1 MKVAFNKLVREDN
14 FLSLAGNMTIALF
27 GFAGFALLARTFTVD
42 IFGQWVLYISSGT
55 FIEMFRFGIT
65 NTAIIRYLSGV
76 NKDERLNYIGS
87 NGLIGLIATLLIILI
102 LWMFHLL
109 FPVPI
114 KNAGY
119 EFFFAWYPL
128 LAIVNLPY
136 HTALVILQADQ
147 KFGKIL
153 LIKLLNY
160 GGFFLVL
167 LSNYMFFDLSL
178 EQLIWAQIFMT
189 LIASLVCILKGWDGL
204 RYVRKATRQTL
215 RVLLNFGK
223 YTTFTLIGTNLLR
236 SADTLI
242 ISLSPLGTAAVA
254 LYSIPMKLTE
264 LQQIPLRSFV
274 ATAFPKM
281 SKASIQG
288 KIDDFKTTFYTYSGT
303 MTYLFFFVSI
313 VTFLFA
319 DFFVLLLGGSQYSGT
334 DPITGVN
341 AAFLVRIFAIYGL
354 LLPIDRMTG
363 VGLDSI
369 NRPDR
374 NFVKVMFMVTTNVI
388 GDLVAIFVFESLAMV
403 AVASII
409 FTAVGAWIGYRFL
422 NKEIPLNQKEL
433 FSSAKIFYREIFQKF
448 MNSLNPNTRV

>member
-1 MKVAFNKLVREDN
+1 MREDN
-14 FLSLAGNMTIALF
+14 FLSLTGNMTIAFF
-27 GFAGFALLARTFTVD
+27 GFAGFALLARTFKVD
-42 IFGQWVLYISSGT
+42 VFGQWVLYISSGT

-76 NKDERLNYIGS
+76 EKEDRLKFIGS
-87 NGLIGLIATLLIILI
+87 NGLIGLIATTFIAIIL
-102 LWMFHLL
+102 WSCHLA
-109 FPVPI
+109 FPIPI

-119 EFFFAWYPL
+119 ELFFTWYPL
-128 LAIVNLPY
+128 LAFINLPFN
-136 HTALVILQADQ
+136 TALVIMQADQ

-153 LIKLLNY
+153 MIKTINS

-167 LSNYMFFDLSL
+167 LLNFLFFDLSL
-178 EQLIWAQIFMT
+178 MQLVWAQLLIT
-189 LIASLVCILKGWDGL
+189 LFASIVCITNGWDGL
-204 RYVRKATRQTL
+204 RHIRKATRRTNK
-215 RVLLNFGK
+215 VLLDFGK

-242 ISLSPLGTAAVA
+242 ISLSPMGTAAVA

-288 KIDDFKTTFYTYSGT
+288 KMEEVKSIFYSYSGA
-303 MTYLFFFVSI
+303 MTYLFIFISLI
-313 VTFLFA
+313 TFIFA
-319 DFFVLLLGGSQYSGT
+319 DVFVLILGGSQYMGT
-334 DPITGVN
+334 DPVTGFN
-341 AAFLVRIFAIYGL
+341 TANIVRIFSIYGL

-374 NFVKVMFMVTTNVI
+374 NFIKVLIMVFANVV
-388 GDLVAIFVFESLAMV
+388 GDLVAIFIFKSLPMV
-403 AVASII
+403 AVASIL
-409 FTAVGAWIGYRFL
+409 FTAIGVWVGFRFL
-422 NKEIPLNQKEL
+422 NTELHLQQKLVFASGIE
-433 FSSAKIFYREIFQKF
+433 FYKNMYSKFRQSIHHSS
-448 MNSLNPNTRV
+448 

>member
-1 MKVAFNKLVREDN
+1 MKKVIGKITKEAN
-14 FLSLAGNMTIALF
+14 FLSLAGNLTIAFF
-27 GFAGFALLARTFTVD
+27 GFAGFALLARTFPVD

-76 NKDERLNYIGS
+76 AKDDRLKFVGS
-87 NGLIGLIATLLIILI
+87 NGLIGLIATIFIATI
-102 LWMFHLL
+102 LWSCHLL
-109 FPVPI
+109 FTIPI

-119 EFFFAWYPL
+119 ELFFTWYPL
-128 LAIVNLPY
+128 LAFVNLPLN
-136 HTALVILQADQ
+136 TALVIMQADQ

-153 LIKLLNY
+153 LVKSLNS

-167 LSNYMFFDLSL
+167 LLNYLFFDMTLM
-178 EQLIWAQIFMT
+178 QLIWAQ
-189 LIASLVCILKGWDGL
+189 LIIVLSTSMVCVVNGWDGL
-204 RYVRKATRQTL
+204 RHIRKATKRTNK
-215 RVLLNFGK
+215 VLLDFGK

-242 ISLSPLGTAAVA
+242 ISLSPMGTAAVA

-288 KIDDFKTTFYTYSGT
+288 KVEEVKSIFYSYAGA
-303 MTYLFFFVSI
+303 MTYLFVFISLITFV
-313 VTFLFA
+313 FA
-319 DFFVLLLGGSQYSGT
+319 DFFVLILGGSQYMGN

-341 AAFLVRIFAIYGL
+341 TANIVRIFSLYGL

-369 NRPDR
+369 NKPNR
-374 NFVKVMFMVTTNVI
+374 NFIKVLVMVVANVI
-388 GDLVAIFVFESLAMV
+388 GDLIAIFIFKSLPLV
-403 AVASII
+403 AVASILFTFI
-409 FTAVGAWIGYRFL
+409 GVWVGYLFLNQELKLDHKHVFTAGIDFY
-422 NKEIPLNQKEL
+422 KEMY
-433 FSSAKIFYREIFQKF
+433 SKF
-448 MNSLNPNTRV
+448 RKNTSRPK

>member
-1 MKVAFNKLVREDN
+1 MREDN
-14 FLSLAGNMTIALF
+14 FLSLTGNMTIAFF
-27 GFAGFALLARTFTVD
+27 GFAGFALLARTFKVD
-42 IFGQWVLYISSGT
+42 VFGQWVLYISSGT

-76 NKDERLNYIGS
+76 EKEDRLKFIGS
-87 NGLIGLIATLLIILI
+87 NGLIGLIATTFIAIIL
-102 LWMFHLL
+102 WSCHLA
-109 FPVPI
+109 FPIPI

-119 EFFFAWYPL
+119 ELFFTWYPL
-128 LAIVNLPY
+128 LAFINLPFN
-136 HTALVILQADQ
+136 TALVIMQANQ

-153 LIKLLNY
+153 MIKTINS

-167 LSNYMFFDLSL
+167 LLNFLFFDLSL
-178 EQLIWAQIFMT
+178 MQLVWAQLLIT
-189 LIASLVCILKGWDGL
+189 LFASIVCITNGWDGL
-204 RYVRKATRQTL
+204 RHIRKATRRTNK
-215 RVLLNFGK
+215 VLLDFGK

-242 ISLSPLGTAAVA
+242 ISLSPMGTAAVA

-288 KIDDFKTTFYTYSGT
+288 KMEEVKSIFYSYSGA
-303 MTYLFFFVSI
+303 MTYLFIFISLI
-313 VTFLFA
+313 TFIFA
-319 DFFVLLLGGSQYSGT
+319 DVFVLILGGSQYMGT
-334 DPITGVN
+334 DPVTGFN
-341 AAFLVRIFAIYGL
+341 TANIVRIFSIYGL

-374 NFVKVMFMVTTNVI
+374 NFIKVLIMVFANVV
-388 GDLVAIFVFESLAMV
+388 GDLVAIFIFKSLPMV
-403 AVASII
+403 AVASIL
-409 FTAVGAWIGYRFL
+409 FTAIGVWVGFRFL
-422 NKEIPLNQKEL
+422 NTELHLQQKLVFASGIE
-433 FSSAKIFYREIFQKF
+433 FYKNMYSKFRQSIHHSS
-448 MNSLNPNTRV
+448 